1 MVGFVPGEVQKHITC
16 SIHVFVLHPH
26 IGHVA
31 IAWCVMDNGCSDIH
45 VGCQIWNLQHEVIFS
60 LSRLSSTWLVE
71 RWPSI
76 PEASTLD
83 SVCHDR
89 KERQRERKTCKR
101 IDLQNLY
108 SFYLGDHYPM
118 HAFKNSC
125 SFVHPSPFQVV
136 FCLRLKVCHTIF
148 PCSYCTNWVCLFFSS
163 ATFWSQPHGKFTRI
177 QVILGIF
184 LAPSPELI
192 LGGDLGRLVVIARG
206 LGRIVTFMHLG
217 FLRFCRKKGSESH
230 FNRNPY
236 VMTDPGGRNRIF
248 TYSLRQKSTKCIG
261 KHSIHGSDGYGKTLT
276 SIWWDIFT
284 VLPSLLVF

>member
-26 IGHVA
+26 SGHVA

-108 SFYLGDHYPM
+108 SSYLGDHYPM

-125 SFVHPSPFQVV
+125 SFVHTQSISSCVLFAFESVPHNFPVFLLYKIEYVCFFQVPR
-136 FCLRLKVCHTIF
+136 FGHNPMGNLRAF
-148 PCSYCTNWVCLFFSS
+148 RWSWAFFWHHHQS
-163 ATFWSQPHGKFTRI
+163 
-177 QVILGIF
+177 
-184 LAPSPELI
+184 
-192 LGGDLGRLVVIARG
+192 
-206 LGRIVTFMHLG
+206 
-217 FLRFCRKKGSESH
+217 
-230 FNRNPY
+230 
-236 VMTDPGGRNRIF
+236 
-248 TYSLRQKSTKCIG
+248 
-261 KHSIHGSDGYGKTLT
+261 
-276 SIWWDIFT
+276 
-284 VLPSLLVF
+284 